1 MAARGKSAKHGLLRQ
16 SRDDAVLAV
25 EPPPLL
31 PPAFRTWF
39 QSRGWQP
46 REHQIALLEK
56 TAARRSTLLIAPT
69 GSGKTL
75 AGFLPSLV
83 ALAGRKREKGE
94 RSVHTLYVSPL
105 KALAVDVARNLLTPL
120 EQMQL
125 PIRVETR
132 TGDTSTSR
140 KQRQRARPPDIL
152 LTTPEQIA
160 LLLSHADAPRFL
172 AELDTVILDE
182 LHALS
187 PTKRGD
193 LLALDLARLQTIA
206 PGHVRIGLSATVARP
221 SELRAYLM
229 HQPGT
234 GVMHLA
240 DLVQVMGG
248 ARPEIRMMETEAP
261 LPWSGH
267 TSRYALPEIFAAIKA
282 HNLSL
287 VFVNTRSQ
295 AELLFQELWRINDDN
310 LPIALH
316 HGSLDAAR
324 RHKVEAAMA
333 AGTLKAVVAT
343 STLDLGIDWGD
354 VDLVINV
361 GAPKGAS
368 RLIQRVGRAN
378 HRLDEPSRAV
388 LVPSNRFEVLECRA
402 AIEAAMAGA
411 QDAVLNRTGS
421 LDVLAQHV
429 WGTAC
434 AGPFRPDELYREV
447 RSAAAYAGLT
457 RSQFDRI
464 VDFVSTGGYALR
476 VYERYARLKPTPEG
490 ALRLSHPRLAQQY
503 RLNVGTIVEA
513 PMIKIRLVG
522 RRSRHKAGTPRPL
535 FGGRVLGELE
545 ESFIEQLTVGDTFA
559 FAGEVVRFE
568 GLQETEALV
577 SRSSDP
583 EPKVPSYAGG
593 KFPLSTH
600 LAERVRRMLA
610 DPRHWTALPTPVGEW
625 LGLQAERSVIP
636 AAGEVLVETFPRGNR
651 HFLVVYPFEGRLAHQ
666 TLGMLLTR
674 RLHREGAAPI
684 GFVANDYA
692 LAVWGI
698 GDIAALM
705 DAGRLDLARLFDED
719 MLGDDLEAWLAESA
733 LMKRTFRVCAVISGL
748 IERRHL
754 GQASRNVKSGRQVT
768 VSSDLIYDVLRKH
781 DPRHILLEAA
791 WADAATGLLDLA
803 RLGEF
808 LRRIRGH
815 IRYKRLQR
823 VSPLSVPVLLEIG
836 RELVYGGNVGDAL
849 LREAADDLIREAMQ
863 RG

>member
-1 MAARGKSAKHGLLRQ
+1 MVDRGKPAKHGLLRQ
-16 SRDDAVLAV
+16 SRTDAVLAAAPAPV
-25 EPPPLL
+25 L
-31 PPAFRTWF
+31 PPVFQAWF
-39 QSRGWQP
+39 ESRGWRP

-75 AGFLPSLV
+75 AGFLPSLME
-83 ALAGRKREKGE
+83 LAQRKRERGE
-94 RSVHTLYVSPL
+94 RSLHTLYVSPL

-125 PIRVETR
+125 PIGVETR

-152 LTTPEQIA
+152 LTTPEQVA

-172 AELDTVILDE
+172 AGLDTVILDE

-193 LLALDLARLQTIA
+193 LLALDLARLHTIA
-206 PGHVRIGLSATVARP
+206 PGHMRIGLSATVARP
-221 SELRAYLM
+221 SELRAYLVP
-229 HQPGT
+229 QPGR
-234 GVMHLA
+234 GVMQLA
-240 DLVQVMGG
+240 DLVHVEGG
-248 ARPEIRMMETEAP
+248 ARPDISMMETEAP

-267 TSRYALPEIFAAIKA
+267 TTRYALPEIFAAIKA
-282 HNLSL
+282 HHLSL

-324 RHKVEAAMA
+324 RRKVEAAMA

-378 HRLDEPSRAV
+378 HRLDEPSRAL

-402 AIEAAMAGA
+402 AIDAATAGA

-434 AGPFRPDELYREV
+434 AGPFRPDDLYREV

-490 ALRLSHPRLAQQY
+490 GLRLAHPRLAQQY

-522 RRSRHKAGTPRPL
+522 RRSRHKPGTPRPL
-535 FGGRVLGELE
+535 YGGRVLGELE

-583 EPKVPSYAGG
+583 EPKIPSYAGG

-610 DPRHWTALPTPVGEW
+610 DQRQWTALPTPVGEW

-636 AAGEVLVETFPRGNR
+636 DAGEVLVEAFPRGNR

-674 RLHREGAAPI
+674 RLHRAGASPI

-698 GDIAALM
+698 GDVAALA
-705 DAGRLDLARLFDED
+705 DSGRLDLAQLFDED

-733 LMKRTFRVCAVISGL
+733 LMKRTFRVCAVIAGL
-748 IERRHL
+748 IERRHP
-754 GQASRNVKSGRQVT
+754 GQASRNVKSSRQLT
-768 VSSDLIYDVLRKH
+768 ISSDLIYDVLRKH

-791 WADAATGLLDLA
+791 WADAAAGLLDLA

-808 LRRIRGH
+808 LRRVKGH
-815 IRYKRLQR
+815 ICYQRLDR
-823 VSPLSVPVLLEIG
+823 VSPLAVPVLLEIG